1 MYAGVDPLT
10 RFYFTSLISH
20 ELGLVFGMHIFTSAT
35 RMDPN
40 LEANEMEKKQHL
52 PVTLIGIA
60 AIGAFVALLCTAPDS
75 CGTEHSGHLNV
86 VSAGTSPNTREAGQ
100 SHSSLHSDK
109 RGYLR
114 H

>member
-1 MYAGVDPLT
+1 
-10 RFYFTSLISH
+10 
-20 ELGLVFGMHIFTSAT
+20 
-35 RMDPN
+35 MDPN
-40 LEANEMEKKQHL
+40 LETNEMEKKQHL
-52 PVTLIGIA
+52 AVTLIGIA
-60 AIGAFVALLCTAPDS
+60 AIGAFVALLCTARNS

-86 VSAGTSPNTREAGQ
+86 VSARTLSNTREAGQ